1 MRSIIRAPWFL
12 CVLVFAACIPGIAG
26 SGHVVTESRSVQPW
40 TKLDVQNGMSVTM
53 SVGQSQVTVRAD
65 DNLLGYIETYVDGDT
80 LVVRERPHTVLY
92 ATVAEAIIAN
102 RVLERVD
109 VSGGS
114 HLTAVATPVDELRFT
129 VSGGS
134 HAALASIVASW
145 MRLEASGGSH
155 VTASGGV
162 EELMLVDSGGSHVGA
177 AGLTANTAHLGVSGG
192 SHLDLTV
199 TSSVGG
205 DVSGGSHATI
215 YGRPT
220 NPNLTVTGG
229 STVTWAGD

>member
-1 MRSIIRAPWFL
+1 MRSIIRAPWL
-12 CVLVFAACIPGIAG
+12 LGVLLFAACIPGIAG

-40 TKLDVQNGMSVTM
+40 TQLDVQNGMSVTM
-53 SVGQSQVTVRAD
+53 SVGESHVTVRAD
-65 DNLLGYIETYVDGDT
+65 DNLLGYIETYVVGDT
-80 LVVRERPHTVLY
+80 LVVRERPNTVLY
-92 ATVAEAIIAN
+92 ETVAEAIIAN
-102 RVLERVD
+102 PVLEGVD

-134 HAALASIVASW
+134 HAELAGIVASW
-145 MRLEASGGSH
+145 MRLEGSGGSH

-162 EELMLVDSGGSHVGA
+162 TDLVLVDSGGSHVGA
-177 AGLTANTAHLGVSGG
+177 AGLTANTAHVSVSGG

-199 TSSVGG
+199 TSRIEGN
-205 DVSGGSHATI
+205 VSGGSHVTV
-215 YGRPT
+215 YGRPA
-220 NPNLTVTGG
+220 NPNLSVTGG

>member
-1 MRSIIRAPWFL
+1 MRSILRAPWL
-12 CVLVFAACIPGIAG
+12 LGVLALAACIPGIAG
-26 SGHVVTESRSVQPW
+26 SGHVVSERRIVQPW

-53 SVGQSQVTVRAD
+53 SVGESYVTVRSD
-65 DNLLGYIETYVDGDT
+65 DNLLGYLETYVDGDT
-80 LVVRERPHTVLY
+80 LVVRERPRTVLY

-102 RVLERVD
+102 PVLEGVD

-134 HAALASIVASW
+134 HAELAGIVASW
-145 MRLEASGGSH
+145 MRLDASGGSH

-162 EELMLVDSGGSHVGA
+162 TDLVLVDSGGSHVGA
-177 AGLTANTAHLGVSGG
+177 AGLTANTALVGVSGG

-199 TSSVGG
+199 TTRIEG
-205 DVSGGSHATI
+205 DASGGSHVTV
-215 YGRPT
+215 YGRPA
-220 NPNLTVTGG
+220 NPDLTVSGG